1 MEIDHNILQNF
12 LKCNKGMNLIFKEN
26 SNVLDVYLY
35 NTIILTMELNNN
47 NIKDNSEI
55 IYNAITNLDN
65 VTMYIPKIY
74 VKNK

>member
-12 LKCNKGMNLIFKEN
+12 LKCNKGMKLIFKEN

-47 NIKDNSEI
+47 NIKDNSEV

>member
-12 LKCNKGMNLIFKEN
+12 LKCNKGMKLIFKEN